1 MLRIRIHNTGFN
13 VTYELWY
20 RIQVNWESLTV
31 VQKDLIQCRVK
42 LLYYLDILDTYEE
55 MMGGGQRAAERF
67 KPEVFRLAHPSSFLC
82 LQKAAIIF

>member
-1 MLRIRIHNTGFN
+1 
-13 VTYELWY
+13 
-20 RIQVNWESLTV
+20 VNWESLTV

-67 KPEVFRLAHPSSFLC
+67 KPEVFRLAHSSSFLC
-82 LQKAAIIF
+82 LRSSKCDHNILGVFLFYV